1 MPNSRIALDVMGGDA
16 APGALLEGAL
26 LATKREKD
34 ALTPDRILLVGDEA
48 AIDSWF
54 AQNGGNPGFSIQ
66 HASQCIEM
74 HESPAKALRAKR
86 DSSIGGCVKAIRAGQ
101 AGALVC
107 MGNTGACV
115 GASTLGLG
123 TLEGVR
129 RPGIAITLRMT
140 GHPVTMLDMGANI
153 ASKPEHLLQYGVMGS
168 IFMRDMLS
176 VNDARVGLLN
186 IGEEPTKGTDHCK
199 DSHAQLAESG
209 LNFVGNVEG
218 PDIFQGAADVI
229 VTDGYTGNITLKLME
244 GLSGFLMKQVVKELQ
259 AQGAESAGDVI
270 SALQRNTDYSE
281 YGGALLLGVNG
292 TVVIGHGRSD
302 ATAVSNAIDLAA
314 RALKAQVN
322 THIVEGCAAFASD
335 RETKS

>member
-1 MPNSRIALDVMGGDA
+1 
-16 APGALLEGAL
+16 
-26 LATKREKD
+26 
-34 ALTPDRILLVGDEA
+34 
-48 AIDSWF
+48 
-54 AQNGGNPGFSIQ
+54 
-66 HASQCIEM
+66 
-74 HESPAKALRAKR
+74 
-86 DSSIGGCVKAIRAGQ
+86 
-101 AGALVC
+101 
-107 MGNTGACV
+107 
-115 GASTLGLG
+115 
-123 TLEGVR
+123 
-129 RPGIAITLRMT
+129 
-140 GHPVTMLDMGANI
+140 MLDMGANI

-186 IGEEPTKGTDHCK
+186 IGEEPTKGTDLCK
-199 DSHAQLAESG
+199 DSHALLAESG